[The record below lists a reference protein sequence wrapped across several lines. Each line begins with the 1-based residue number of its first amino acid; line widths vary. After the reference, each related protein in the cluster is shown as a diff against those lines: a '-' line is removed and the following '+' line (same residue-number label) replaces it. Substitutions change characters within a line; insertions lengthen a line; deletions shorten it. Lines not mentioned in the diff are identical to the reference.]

1 MLTHGDPPARAWMKE
16 TLAKRMPATRVHDP
30 EPGVPLEL

>member
-1 MLTHGDPPARAWMKE
+1 MKE

>member
-1 MLTHGDPPARAWMKE
+1 MKE
-16 TLAKRMPATRVHDP
+16 TLAAALPGTRVHDP